1 MRAAK
6 ASGAGLMLMAV
17 AVTPVPDGQPVTLVT
32 TPAGAGVTVDVVG
45 RAETATNVRYRLVLE
60 GRSTGGVN
68 RTDQSGAARLDPA
81 RETLLLRNRLGS
93 VAGGGWRATLTVT
106 LTDREYEIVR
116 EGGGEP

>member
-1 MRAAK
+1 MRA
-6 ASGAGLMLMAV
+6 GRLLGPGLMLMAAAV
-17 AVTPVPDGQPVTLVT
+17 APVPDSHPVTLVT
-32 TPAGAGVTVDVVG
+32 TPVGTGVTVDVVG

-68 RTDQSGAARLDPA
+68 RTDQSGAARLEPG

-106 LTDREYEIVR
+106 LADGEYEIVR
-116 EGGGEP
+116 DGGEER